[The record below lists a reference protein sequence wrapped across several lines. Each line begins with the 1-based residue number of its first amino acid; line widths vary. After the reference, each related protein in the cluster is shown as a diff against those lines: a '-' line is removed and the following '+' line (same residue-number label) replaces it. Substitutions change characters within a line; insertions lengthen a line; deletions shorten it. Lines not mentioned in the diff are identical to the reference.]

1 MIDYYRLQ
9 ISNDMYNEIINTFK
23 TKIEES
29 DSYLEIKH
37 YMEKISYLEYEKN
50 KYISAKRERNYN
62 VEIEQST
69 IDGFIRFLIQKKH
82 LDPDKVVEAI
92 HEYYDYISSI
102 NSNYFEKKKQED
114 ITKRLEKIAHDNGDI
129 L

>member
-50 KYISAKRERNYN
+50 KYISAKREQNYN

-82 LDPDKVVEAI
+82 LDPDKVVGAI

-114 ITKRLEKIAHDNGDI
+114 ITKRLEKIAHDNEDI

>member
-50 KYISAKRERNYN
+50 KYISAKREQNYN

-82 LDPDKVVEAI
+82 LDPDKVIGAI

>member
-114 ITKRLEKIAHDNGDI
+114 ITKRLEKIAHDNEDI

>member
-82 LDPDKVVEAI
+82 LDPDKVVGAI

-102 NSNYFEKKKQED
+102 NNNYLEKKKQED

>member
-9 ISNDMYNEIINTFK
+9 ISNSMYNDIVNTFK

-37 YMEKISYLEYEKN
+37 YMDKISYLEYEKN
-50 KYISAKRERNYN
+50 KYVTAKREQDYN

-82 LDPDKVVEAI
+82 LDPDKVMEAI
-92 HEYYDYISSI
+92 HEYYDYIASI
-102 NSNYFEKKKQED
+102 NDNYLERKKQED

>member
-50 KYISAKRERNYN
+50 KYISAKREQNYN

-82 LDPDKVVEAI
+82 LDPDKVVGAI

>member
-50 KYISAKRERNYN
+50 KYISAKREQNYN

-69 IDGFIRFLIQKKH
+69 IDGFIRFLIQRKH
-82 LDPDKVVEAI
+82 LDPDKVIGAI

>member
-9 ISNDMYNEIINTFK
+9 ISNEMYNEIINTFK
-23 TKIEES
+23 EKIEIS
-29 DSYLEIKH
+29 DSYLEIKN

-50 KYISAKRERNYN
+50 KYVSAKREQDYA
-62 VEIEQST
+62 VEVEQST
-69 IDGFIRFLIQKKH
+69 IDGFIRFLIQIKH
-82 LDPDKVVEAI
+82 LDPDKVVGAI
-92 HEYYDYISSI
+92 HEYYDYISST
-102 NSNYFEKKKQED
+102 NDNYLEKKKQED